1 MKRVILE
8 YKQVDL
14 ILTRIAHQLIET
26 HGDFNNTAILSLQPR
41 GILFGKRLHSKLK
54 ELFNIDAT
62 YGELDTTF
70 HRDDFRRTDK
80 PLVPNAVNIDF
91 QIEGKR
97 ILLIDDVLYTGR
109 SIRAALDAINDY
121 GRPSSIELVTLINRK
136 YNREVPIQPDYVGEH
151 IDSRIDDYVKV
162 EWKKEQCKVWIITD
176 KLD

>member
-1 MKRVILE
+1 MKRIILE
-8 YKQVDL
+8 YQQVDL
-14 ILTRIAHQLIET
+14 ILTRIAHQLIEN
-26 HGDFNNTAILSLQPR
+26 HGDFKNTALLALQPR
-41 GILFGKRLHSKLK
+41 GILFGKSLCAKLK
-54 ELFNIDAT
+54 TLFDIDVT

-91 QIEGKR
+91 QIENKR
-97 ILLIDDVLYTGR
+97 IILIDDVLYTGR
-109 SIRAALDAINDY
+109 SIRAALDTINDY

-162 EWKKEQCKVWIITD
+162 EWDENNCKVWIITD

>member
-1 MKRVILE
+1 L
-8 YKQVDL
+8 
-14 ILTRIAHQLIET
+14 A
-26 HGDFNNTAILSLQPR
+26 LQPR
-41 GILFGKRLHSKLK
+41 GILFGKSIRARIK
-54 ELFNIDAT
+54 ELFDIEVT

-80 PLVPNAVNIDF
+80 PLLPSAVNIDF
-91 QIEGKR
+91 QIEDKR
-97 ILLIDDVLYTGR
+97 IILIDDVLYTGR
-109 SIRAALDAINDY
+109 SIRAALDAVNDY

-162 EWKKEQCKVWIITD
+162 DWEDNNCKVWIITD